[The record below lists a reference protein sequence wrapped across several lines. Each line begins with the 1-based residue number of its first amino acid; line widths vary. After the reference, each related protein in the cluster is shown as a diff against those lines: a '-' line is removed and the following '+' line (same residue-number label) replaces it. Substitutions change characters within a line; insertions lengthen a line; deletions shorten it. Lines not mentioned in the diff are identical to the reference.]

1 MTEGAID
8 ENHRGVNGAVQNSA
22 AKSGALQ
29 DGAVQD
35 RELRSRRVAPSTRG
49 AASRAEKKYWMLVA
63 FAVLAVA
70 YAGNEFTPMM
80 VFYRGEN
87 VFGSVFVDALL
98 ACYAAGIA
106 AGLLLCGPLSDR
118 YGRRIVMLPAPII
131 SLVGS
136 VLIAAGEMNEPLIF
150 TGRLLSGFAVGMV
163 MTAGGAWIKELSTP
177 SFDPNA
183 QEGAGA
189 RRATMSLT
197 LGFAVGAAFAGVLA
211 EWGPAPGQT
220 PYILSIL
227 LCALSMVG
235 ILGVPETR
243 QNAHL
248 KVKGSFWS
256 DLNVPSLRHP
266 RFLTAV
272 IPIAPW
278 VFGCAGVAYAIMPSL
293 AQDEVSYPIAFSAG
307 ITAVA
312 LACGFGI
319 QQVSSKYIN
328 PNNSQAQQI
337 GLVLVIIGMV
347 VAAWTAHVG
356 SLVGTVV
363 VGLILGTGYGV
374 CLISGLTEVQRIASP
389 DDLGGLTAFF
399 YTITYIGFF
408 FPMILSRLK
417 DWFTYTE
424 MLGFGAVV
432 ALIGLIVVTLT
443 SKKFIPVPQEPGN

>member
-1 MTEGAID
+1 MAEDRVEESNQEVKNPTPG
-8 ENHRGVNGAVQNSA
+8 QN
-22 AKSGALQ
+22 
-29 DGAVQD
+29 VQD
-35 RELRSRRVAPSTRG
+35 KPLQSRRVAPSTRG
-49 AASRAEKKYWMLVA
+49 AASRAQKKYWMLVA
-63 FAVLAVA
+63 GAVLAVA

-118 YGRRIVMLPAPII
+118 YGRRIVMLPAPVI

-136 VLIAAGEMNEPLIF
+136 ILIAMGEMNEPLIF

-177 SFDPNA
+177 AFDPSA
-183 QEGAGA
+183 SAGSGA

-220 PYILSIL
+220 PYIISIV

-235 ILGVPETR
+235 IMGVPETR

-272 IPIAPW
+272 VPIAPW

-293 AQDEVSYPIAFSAG
+293 AQDQVPYPIAFSAG

-312 LACGFGI
+312 LAFGFGI

-328 PNNSQAQQI
+328 PNNSQAQQL
-337 GLVLVIIGMV
+337 GLVLVIVGMI

-356 SLVGTVV
+356 SLVGTIA

-374 CLISGLTEVQRIASP
+374 CLIAGLTEVQRIASA

-417 DWFTYTE
+417 DVFTYTQ

-443 SKKFIPVPQEPGN
+443 SKKFIPTPEQQRN

>member
-1 MTEGAID
+1 MTEDTFD
-8 ENHRGVNGAVQNSA
+8 EAQQEVKQPAQGQSMQREAMRSHKVN
-22 AKSGALQ
+22 
-29 DGAVQD
+29 
-35 RELRSRRVAPSTRG
+35 PSTRG
-49 AASRAEKKYWMLVA
+49 AASRAQKRYWLLVA
-63 FAVLAVA
+63 CGVLAVA

-118 YGRRIVMLPAPII
+118 YGRRIVMLPAPVI

-136 VLIAAGEMNEPLIF
+136 VLIAMGEMNEPLIF
-150 TGRLLSGFAVGMV
+150 TGRVLSGFAVGMV

-177 SFDPNA
+177 SFDPSA
-183 QEGAGA
+183 GEGAGA

-197 LGFAVGAAFAGVLA
+197 FGFAVGAAVAGLLA

-220 PYILSIL
+220 PYIISIV

-235 ILGVPETR
+235 LLGVPETR

-312 LACGFGI
+312 LLFGFGI
-319 QQVSSKYIN
+319 QQVSNKYIN
-328 PNNSQAQQI
+328 PNNSQAQQL
-337 GLVLVIIGMV
+337 GLVLVIIGMI

-356 SLVGTVV
+356 SLIGTIV

-374 CLISGLTEVQRIASP
+374 CLISGLTEVQRIASA

-432 ALIGLIVVTLT
+432 ALIGLVVVTLT
-443 SKKFIPVPQEPGN
+443 SKKFIPEPQQSEA

>member
-1 MTEGAID
+1 MAEDRVEESNQEVKNPTPG
-8 ENHRGVNGAVQNSA
+8 QS
-22 AKSGALQ
+22 
-29 DGAVQD
+29 VQD
-35 RELRSRRVAPSTRG
+35 KPLQSRRVAPSTRG
-49 AASRAEKKYWMLVA
+49 AASRAQKKYWMLVA
-63 FAVLAVA
+63 GAVLAVA

-118 YGRRIVMLPAPII
+118 YGRRIVMLPAPVI

-136 VLIAAGEMNEPLIF
+136 ILIAVGEMNEPLIF

-177 SFDPNA
+177 AFDPSANA
-183 QEGAGA
+183 GSGA

-220 PYILSIL
+220 PYIISIV

-235 ILGVPETR
+235 IMGVPETR

-272 IPIAPW
+272 VPIAPW

-293 AQDEVSYPIAFSAG
+293 AQDQVPYPIAFSAG

-312 LACGFGI
+312 LAFGFGI

-328 PNNSQAQQI
+328 PNNSQAQQL
-337 GLVLVIIGMV
+337 GLVLVIVGMI

-356 SLVGTVV
+356 SLVGTIA

-374 CLISGLTEVQRIASP
+374 CLIAGLTEVQRIASA

-417 DWFTYTE
+417 DVFTYTQ

-443 SKKFIPVPQEPGN
+443 SKKFIPTPEQQRN